1 MGRATKISKVGKPSA
16 VCISL
21 DADAREARSKALE
34 AVAARHDGPVKP
46 NRALVDLQALTLG
59 YRVMAG
65 EAVAS

>member
-1 MGRATKISKVGKPSA
+1 MATTARRTKVGKPA
-16 VCISL
+16 VVHVEL
-21 DADAREARSKALE
+21 NAAAREARSKALE